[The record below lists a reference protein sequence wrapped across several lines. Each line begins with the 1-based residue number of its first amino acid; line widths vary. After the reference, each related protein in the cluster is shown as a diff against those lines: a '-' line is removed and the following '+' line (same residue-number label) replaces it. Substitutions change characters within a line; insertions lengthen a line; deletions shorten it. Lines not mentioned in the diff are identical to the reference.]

1 MRAGL
6 LREKVTFYA
15 ITTKQTDSGFVSKT
29 KTNIATVRCYRKRKV
44 DNSQMVGQE
53 EFNAGTV
60 VLQVRNDPRLAN
72 ISNFSYE
79 DEDYNVLQNLIQIE
93 DNTRLVTGQKINK

>member
-60 VLQVRNDPRLAN
+60 TLQVRNDPDWPTSLILA
-72 ISNFSYE
+72 
-79 DEDYNVLQNLIQIE
+79 
-93 DNTRLVTGQKINK
+93 TRMRITTSCKT